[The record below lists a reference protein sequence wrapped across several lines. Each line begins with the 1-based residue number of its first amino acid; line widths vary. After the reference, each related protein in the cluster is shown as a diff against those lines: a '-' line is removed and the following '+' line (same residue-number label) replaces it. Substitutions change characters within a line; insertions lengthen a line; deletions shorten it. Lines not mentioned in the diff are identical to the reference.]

1 MEEWKDTAK
10 RTKKSVCCQVMFL
23 IFCVQNNICFTK
35 DGKFKSCEEILNE
48 LEAGEDRD
56 GQGVG
61 SQSENGEVNESD
73 KNNNDRNRE
82 TISFPSP
89 GDDAEQSG
97 IAWLFKGVE
106 CGDGK
111 PPP

>member
-23 IFCVQNNICFTK
+23 FLCVQNNIWFTK
-35 DGKFKSCEEILNE
+35 DGKFKSCEEIFNE
-48 LEAGEDRD
+48 AEAVEDGD

-61 SQSENGEVNESD
+61 SQNENGEANGGDS
-73 KNNNDRNRE
+73 NNNERNRE

-97 IAWLFKGVE
+97 IALFLMGVE
-106 CGDGK
+106 RGDL
-111 PPP
+111 PLR